1 VELASTPGTDF
12 SEPAVVD
19 LGAGRLV
26 AAIRT
31 ERSETFSYWTR
42 SEDGGRTWTPP
53 ARLDIRANASD
64 LLPLRIAG
72 DARTRVLHTYGELM
86 PGFGE
91 GRRTA
96 MQMYD
101 LDGPNQY
108 AGPRVIYHGHCRW
121 GDESYP
127 STVPISEMRVFTVYY
142 DACAG
147 IIGGT
152 FTDLSDLLQVR

>member
-1 VELASTPGTDF
+1 
-12 SEPAVVD
+12 
-19 LGAGRLV
+19 
-26 AAIRT
+26 
-31 ERSETFSYWTR
+31 
-42 SEDGGRTWTPP
+42 
-53 ARLDIRANASD
+53 
-64 LLPLRIAG
+64 
-72 DARTRVLHTYGELM
+72 M